1 MQPASADSSGSGPQ
15 LTQLKRWGPLGAILV
30 VVVVVVALV
39 LSGGGND
46 EAEGPEA
53 SGAGADPEPTS
64 APTTAQAGSNDPSTD
79 ATPEPSETS
88 AVTEPEP
95 RPLGTDYGPDTGLR
109 PGVMSWDVA
118 QEMGVDI
125 EWGPRCDTERGRL
138 AIPSF
143 FAAACVAP
151 YEGWNGGATDRGV
164 TEDTIRIVW
173 WIPQEVDFI
182 MLYLTSAIVNDDT
195 NAQEI
200 ATMEGLIEYYE
211 TYYETYGRNV
221 ELSVVQGSGTI
232 SDEAAA
238 RADAVKIAEDIDP
251 FMVWGGPGLTNAF
264 AEELAAR
271 GIPCISCGPGQSQ
284 DYYVENAGLAY
295 TLGKGPDQLNTL
307 VAEYV
312 GKRLLGDNAIH
323 AGDPE
328 YRNRERIFGRIWIQ
342 ASAASPVLNE
352 QFEEALAAFGGEIAE
367 SQSYVLDPGTLQES
381 ASTVIARMKE
391 AGVTSVIFNGDPI
404 APREFTNEAAAQ
416 DYWPEWIVTGSVL
429 VDTAAFS
436 RTYNQEQW
444 ANGFG
449 ISNLSARVDRQV
461 ASSYAIYN
469 WFHGEEPP
477 ADDTIGVIDPLPGL
491 FYSVLQAVGPELT
504 VVGFHEALFAGEPT
518 ARALTAPSLSYG
530 VQGIWGPEYEP
541 DYRGV
546 DDVAEVW
553 WDPDAVGPDEID
565 RDGTGLWRFVNG
577 GERYKPGEIPEGPPA
592 AFVLDGTV
600 TIYDA
605 PPPGEDRPAYEP
617 LTP

>member
-1 MQPASADSSGSGPQ
+1 MQPASSDASAGRTQ
-15 LTQLKRWGPLGAILV
+15 MTQLKRWGPLGLLV
-30 VVVVVVALV
+30 VVTISVVALV
-39 LSGGGND
+39 LSGGGGD
-46 EAEGPEA
+46 DDGTAPATSA
-53 SGAGADPEPTS
+53 SP
-64 APTTAQAGSNDPSTD
+64 APTTAAGDSPGATEASD
-79 ATPEPSETS
+79 APAAT
-88 AVTEPEP
+88 TEAAPTATTQ
-95 RPLGTDYGPDTGLR
+95 PLGTDYGPDTGLR
-109 PGVMSWDVA
+109 PGVMSWEVAQDLGLDVA
-118 QEMGVDI
+118 
-125 EWGPRCDTERGRL
+125 WGERCDTERGRL

-143 FAAACVAP
+143 FAAACFAP

-164 TEDTIRIVW
+164 TEDTIRIAW

-182 MLYLTSAIVNDDT
+182 MLYLTSAIANDDT
-195 NAQEI
+195 NPQEI

-211 TYYETYGRNV
+211 SYYETYGRNV
-221 ELSVVQGSGTI
+221 ELHVVQGSGLI

-251 FMVWGGPGLTNAF
+251 FMVWAGPGLTSAF
-264 AEELAAR
+264 AQELAAR

-284 DYYVENAGLAY
+284 QYYEDNAGLAY
-295 TLGKGPDQLNTL
+295 TLGKGPDQLDTL

-323 AGDPE
+323 AGDPGF
-328 YRNRERIFGRIWIQ
+328 RNQERVFGRIWIQ
-342 ASAASPVLNE
+342 ASAASSVLNE
-352 QFEEALAAFGGEIAE
+352 HFEEVFASYGGEIAE

-381 ASTVIARMKE
+381 AATVIARMKE

-436 RTYNQEQW
+436 RTYHQEQW
-444 ANGFG
+444 ANAFG
-449 ISNLSARVDRQV
+449 ISNLSARVNRRV
-461 ASSYAIYN
+461 ASSYAIYE
-469 WFHGEEPP
+469 WFHAEEPP
-477 ADDTIGVIDPLPGL
+477 ADDTIGVIDPVPAL
-491 FYSVLQAVGPELT
+491 FYAVLQAVGPNLT
-504 VVGFHEALFAGEPT
+504 VEGFHEALFDGEPT

-553 WDPDAVGPDEID
+553 WDSEAEGPDEID

-577 GERYKPGEIPEGPPA
+577 GQRYKPGEIPEGPPA

-600 TIYDA
+600 TIYDS
-605 PPPGEDRPAYEP
+605 PPPGEERPEYEP
-617 LTP
+617 LHPG